1 MVPILVEVCV
11 GKGPKIGVAWVPQN
25 FAEIAMRDVLE
36 DGAPILMNLL
46 ALKVQDLKKKLLR
59 LLCPQRPPSGQV
71 TNSHRKLTFKV
82 RSLYFCNL
90 VRPL

>member
-71 TNSHRKLTFKV
+71 TSHRKFTLKVSFCTFV
-82 RSLYFCNL
+82 I
-90 VRPL
+90 